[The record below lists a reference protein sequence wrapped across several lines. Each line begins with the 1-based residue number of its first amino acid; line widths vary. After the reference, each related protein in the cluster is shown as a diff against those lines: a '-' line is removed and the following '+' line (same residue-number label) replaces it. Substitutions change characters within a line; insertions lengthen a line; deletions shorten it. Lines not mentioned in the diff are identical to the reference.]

1 MKNKTKIKKQ
11 FIFYVRRTIVS
22 IWGSLLLGLA
32 QFDTSNDYCGTQ
44 LSIFSLEVSHQSFL
58 LTNALP
64 LTTFYLECIWQ
75 FLSEIVPLTLITVQL
90 IIVQLLLERKI
101 TIYPADSQPSGQ
113 EVTFLV
119 IRTIFETRLTRLVKE
134 VIC

>member
-64 LTTFYLECIWQ
+64 LTTFYLECTWQ

-90 IIVQLLLERKI
+90 IIVQHLLPTTRKKNHNI
-101 TIYPADSQPSGQ
+101 SSG
-113 EVTFLV
+113 FLAKWLGGYFSGHKNHFRNSPYS
-119 IRTIFETRLTRLVKE
+119 IG
-134 VIC
+134 